1 MSFPSVDA
9 LLDSM
14 RRGAGEHDGERIDL
28 LAHMLQCAAL
38 LITAAPDD
46 LELQVAGLV
55 HDIGTVLEPAGPA
68 THAVTGA
75 AAVEPI
81 LGGRVAALVAGHDQ
95 AKRYL
100 VGTDSEYRAQL
111 SEMSVATLALQGG
124 VIDEAERTRF
134 EGGEHFDALVTLRR
148 ADDAAKVP
156 GRSVRDLDDWRPQL
170 ERVAERQS
178 RS

>member
-1 MSFPSVDA
+1 VSFTSVDA
-9 LLDSM
+9 LLDTM
-14 RRGAGEHDGERIDL
+14 RRGASEHDGERIDL

-38 LITAAPDD
+38 LAAAAPDD

-55 HDIGTVLEPAGPA
+55 HDVGSVLEPAGPA

-75 AAVEPI
+75 AAVQRI
-81 LGGRVAALVAGHDQ
+81 FGGRVAALVAGHDQ

-100 VGTDSEYRAQL
+100 VSADSGYQARL
-111 SEMSVATLALQGG
+111 SETSVATLALQGG
-124 VIDEAERTRF
+124 VMDAAERMHF
-134 EGGEHFDALVTLRR
+134 EGGVHFDTLVTLRR

-156 GRSVRDLDDWRPQL
+156 GRSVPDLDDWRPQL
-170 ERVAERQS
+170 EYLAARQS